1 MGINDRSLLK
11 TNNLIL
17 AYKICLEAQKKTMI
31 FHCGIFRHINGDI
44 NVLST
49 DNILLITADILTV
62 VSQC

>member
-17 AYKICLEAQKKTMI
+17 AYKICLEAQKKTVI
-31 FHCGIFRHINGDI
+31 FHCDIFRHINGDI

-49 DNILLITADILTV
+49 DNILLVTVAILTV

>member
-17 AYKICLEAQKKTMI
+17 AYKICLEAQKKTVI
-31 FHCGIFRHINGDI
+31 FYCDIFRHINGDI

-49 DNILLITADILTV
+49 DNIVLVTVAILTV